1 MMNDRKISN
10 FDTLNFRAMNIIK
23 IKSRMKY
30 KGVIFGPNLKCPVKF
45 RLYLFGQSLAEF
57 CNKFLKK
64 CKICAYHCTTLFT
77 VDTVIEHRSEGLL
90 NEDCIAQ

>member
-1 MMNDRKISN
+1 MMNDRKIST
-10 FDTLNFRAMNIIK
+10 FDTLKFRAMNIIK

-30 KGVIFGPNLKCPVKF
+30 KGVICGPNLKSPVKF

-64 CKICAYHCTTLFT
+64 CKRCAYHCTTLFT
-77 VDTVIEHRSEGLL
+77 VDTVTEHTLKGLL
-90 NEDCIAQ
+90 NDCVAQ